1 MKQGLPMIIKTED
14 FELEIYTGA
23 DVYFA
28 SKKLGQNFKK
38 WDDLEDNEK
47 LKLEII
53 QKKVERLIFESKE
66 ILSAKEIADNLNRD
80 RRSSIERRQFSYNG
94 HIPERRSDK
103 EKRRGRD
110 RRRKLRILKY

>member
-1 MKQGLPMIIKTED
+1 MIIKTED
-14 FELEIYTGA
+14 FELEISTGN

-47 LKLEII
+47 FKLEII
-53 QKKVERLIFESKE
+53 QKKVERLILESNK
-66 ILSAKEIADNLNRD
+66 ILSAKEISDNLNKD
-80 RRSSIERRQFSYNG
+80 RRLGIERRQFSYNG

-103 EKRRGRD
+103 EKRSGRD
-110 RRRKLRILKY
+110 RRRELRTSKY

>member
-1 MKQGLPMIIKTED
+1 MIIKTED
-14 FELEIYTGA
+14 FELEIYTGT

-38 WDDLEDNEK
+38 WDDLEENEK

-53 QKKVERLIFESKE
+53 QKKVKRLILESKE
-66 ILSAKEIADNLNRD
+66 ILSAKETADIINRD
-80 RRSSIERRQFSYNG
+80 RRSGIERRQFSYNG
-94 HIPERRSDK
+94 YIPERRSEK
-103 EKRRGRD
+103 EKRSGRD